1 MECVAISVPEHSPAN
16 ESFQFT
22 SYFSTVLE
30 ISLVDF
36 PALRRSFSRPHVN
49 TELQA
54 TPAPSDFVTGR
65 PQSLSFVQSAT
76 YRLCPNIVL
85 LKGSAFG

>member
-30 ISLVDF
+30 ISLVDL

-54 TPAPSDFVTGR
+54 TPAPSDFVRVTLNILSLVDLNR
-65 PQSLSFVQSAT
+65 CLSFSQ
-76 YRLCPNIVL
+76 PP
-85 LKGSAFG
+85 